1 MKIRSTSPAGYYK
14 VGDVIPIVLYFTEAV
29 TTTAANIITGTLETG
44 STNADAT
51 VVFPIVSNGTTVTKN
66 YTVREN
72 DFNSSLTMNTIAVSS
87 GQRVN
92 DQAGN
97 EMTDKSIP
105 SGKNLAD
112 EIVDIFVDGVVP
124 VDPGTAITMVS
135 TGGNVVADK
144 YNDTNTGVDFTVA
157 IQSDA
162 SLVGGTIQI
171 KAKIAPNGWTSIGDP
186 HTITD
191 ANKTAG
197 RQQFQFYL
205 PPLKP

>member
-1 MKIRSTSPAGYYK
+1 VDLGSNAPSQLTPTTTFATNKNIVIDGNRPEVMKIRSTSAAGYYK

-44 STNADAT
+44 SSNADAT
-51 VVFPIVSNGTTVTKN
+51 VIFPAVDGTTVTKD

-72 DFNSSLTMNTIAVSS
+72 DFNSSLTVNTIAVSA

-97 EMTDKSIP
+97 EMTDKTIP
-105 SGKNLAD
+105 DGKNLAD
-112 EIVDIFVDGVVP
+112 EIVDIYVDGVLP

-157 IQSDA
+157 IQSSD
-162 SLVGGTIQI
+162 
-171 KAKIAPNGWTSIGDP
+171 
-186 HTITD
+186 
-191 ANKTAG
+191 
-197 RQQFQFYL
+197 
-205 PPLKP
+205 